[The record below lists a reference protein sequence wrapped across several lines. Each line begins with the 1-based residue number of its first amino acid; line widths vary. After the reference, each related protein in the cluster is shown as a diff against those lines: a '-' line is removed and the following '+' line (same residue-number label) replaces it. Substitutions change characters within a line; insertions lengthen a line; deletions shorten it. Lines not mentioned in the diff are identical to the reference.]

1 MRYVIDKNVPLPAK
15 ATTGRKSKYPFD
27 LMEVGASFFVPGK
40 VRMASTV
47 GQASRRLG
55 RRFVWNEETG
65 GVRVWRAADP
75 VTAAEEPLP
84 VEPVESAAPLA
95 VEPVGPVEPA
105 PVAVKRSPIRRKPAL
120 VK

>member
-1 MRYVIDKNVPLPAK
+1 
-15 ATTGRKSKYPFD
+15 
-27 LMEVGASFFVPGK
+27 MEVGDSFFVPGK

-65 GVRVWRAADP
+65 GARVWRAADP

-84 VEPVESAAPLA
+84 VEPVEPAPIETD
-95 VEPVGPVEPA
+95 EPVESA

>member
-27 LMEVGASFFVPGK
+27 LMEVGDSFFVPGK

-47 GQASRRLG
+47 RQASRRLG

-65 GVRVWRAADP
+65 GARVWRAADP
-75 VTAAEEPLP
+75 VTAADEPLP
-84 VEPVESAAPLA
+84 VEPVEPAPLP
-95 VEPVGPVEPA
+95 VEPVEPA

>member
-1 MRYVIDKNVPLPAK
+1 MRYVIDKDVPLPAK
-15 ATTGRKSKYPFD
+15 ATVGRKSKYPFD
-27 LMEVGASFFVPGK
+27 LMEVGDSFFVPGK

-55 RRFVWNEETG
+55 RRFVWNEETS
-65 GVRVWRAADP
+65 GVRVWRAADT

-84 VEPVESAAPLA
+84 DEPVESAPIETD
-95 VEPVGPVEPA
+95 EPVESA

>member
-27 LMEVGASFFVPGK
+27 LMEVGDSFFVPGK

-84 VEPVESAAPLA
+84 VEPVEPAALP
-95 VEPVGPVEPA
+95 VEPVEPA

>member
-75 VTAAEEPLP
+75 VTAADEPLP
-84 VEPVESAAPLA
+84 VEPVEPAALP
-95 VEPVGPVEPA
+95 VEPVEPA